1 MVNGI
6 LLLLIVIF
14 VSTQQVTKKG
24 FSSRVSGGVMTF
36 SAASCVAALAVF
48 LVTSGGKL
56 SFSTDFLVYSA
67 LFAVS
72 YGAAVVF
79 GVLAVKTGPLSLT
92 SLLTSFSLLIPT
104 FYGIF
109 ALHEPVSGTLY
120 LGLGLLLVAL
130 VLINLEKKGEKKQIT
145 VRWVVY
151 VLLGFVGNGACS
163 TVQKVQQMDLNGAYK
178 NEFMIVALVMTILG
192 IGICAL
198 LMERGKIKESL
209 RKGAAFYIPCG
220 LANGIVNFLVIVL
233 STRMDASVMFPV
245 ISGGGIVL
253 AFLVSI
259 LFYKEKLSLW
269 QLVGSGLGLVSVVL
283 LNL

>member
-1 MVNGI
+1 MLDG
-6 LLLLIVIF
+6 LLLLLVVVF
-14 VSTQQVTKKG
+14 VSAQQVTKKG
-24 FSSRVSGGVMTF
+24 FSGRVSGGTMTF
-36 SAASCVAALAVF
+36 SAASCVAALVVF
-48 LVTSGGKL
+48 LITSGGKL
-56 SFSTDFLVYSA
+56 VFSTEYLGYSA

-79 GVLAVKTGPLSLT
+79 GVLAIQTGPLSLT

-109 ALHEPVSGTLY
+109 VLHEPVSVTLY
-120 LGLGLLLVAL
+120 VGLALLLVAL

-145 VRWVVY
+145 LRWVVY

-163 TVQKVQQMDLNGAYK
+163 TVQKVQQLAQNGAYK
-178 NEFMIVALVMTILG
+178 SEFMIAALIMAILAMSV
-192 IGICAL
+192 CAL
-198 LMERGKIKESL
+198 LMERGAIRESL
-209 RKGAAFYIPCG
+209 KKGVAFYIPCG

-233 STRMDASVMFPV
+233 AARMDASVMFPV

-253 AFLVSI
+253 AFLISI
-259 LFYKEKLSLW
+259 LFYKEKLSRW
-269 QLVGSGLGLVSVVL
+269 QILGSVLGLVSVVL

>member
-1 MVNGI
+1 MVNG
-6 LLLLIVIF
+6 LLLLAVVIF
-14 VSTQQVTKKG
+14 VSAQQVTKKG
-24 FSSRVSGGVMTF
+24 FSGRVTGGALTF
-36 SAASCVAALAVF
+36 SAASCVAALVVF
-48 LVTSGGKL
+48 LITSGGKL
-56 SFSTDFLVYSA
+56 VFATEYLGYSA

-79 GVLAVKTGPLSLT
+79 GVLAVQTGPLSLT

-109 ALHEPVSGTLY
+109 VLDEPVSLTLY
-120 LGLGLLLVAL
+120 VGLALLLVAL

-145 VRWVVY
+145 LRWVVY

-163 TVQKVQQMDLNGAYK
+163 TVQKVQQMAFPGAYK
-178 NEFMIVALVMTILG
+178 SEFMIAALLMTILG

-198 LMERGKIKESL
+198 LMERGQIKESL
-209 RKGAAFYIPCG
+209 KKGAVFFIPCG
-220 LANGIVNFLVIVL
+220 LSNGIVNFLVIVL
-233 STRMDASVMFPV
+233 SARMDASVMFPV

-253 AFLVSI
+253 AFLISI

-269 QLVGSGLGLVSVVL
+269 QILGSALGLISVVL